1 MAFFETQHV
10 VIRGMAACVP
20 KGISENSTLDIWG
33 SQGAGS
39 FILSTGVERRRIS
52 DVKTCTSD
60 LCIFAAEK
68 LLDSLKWNKEEV
80 DCLIFVTQ
88 TPDYILPASSCI
100 IQNKL
105 GLSKSCFC
113 LDISLGCSG
122 WIYGLN
128 TLSALLSNGNMKKG
142 LLLTGDTSSKA
153 CSKEDKSTYPLFG
166 DAGTVTA
173 LEFDEKEDS
182 KMCFVTEVDGSGDD
196 VIIIPDGGFRNQ
208 TTETSFIKR
217 EKGEG
222 IILSPLQLH
231 LEGMDVFSFGISKAP
246 SSVNLLMDT
255 YNINKE
261 EVDYFIFHQ
270 ANLFMNEKIRKKL
283 KLPIEKVPYS
293 LKDFG
298 NTSSASIPL
307 TLVTQVNYRLNNDSL
322 SHIAC
327 GFGVGLS
334 WGSVYFKT
342 NKITCLDLLEYDN
355 L

>member
-1 MAFFETQHV
+1 MAFFETQHIA
-10 VIRGMAACVP
+10 IRGMAACVP
-20 KGISENSTLDIWG
+20 KGISENSTLNIWG
-33 SQGAGS
+33 GQGADN
-39 FILSTGVERRRIS
+39 FIMSTGVERRRIS
-52 DVKTCTSD
+52 NAKTCTSD

-68 LLDSLKWNKEEV
+68 LLDKLGWGKNEI

-105 GLSKSCFC
+105 GLSNSCFC

-122 WIYGLN
+122 WVYGLN
-128 TLSALLSNGNMKKG
+128 TISALLSSGNMKKG
-142 LLLTGDTSSKA
+142 LLLTGDTVSKA
-153 CSKEDKSTYPLFG
+153 CSEEDKSTYPLFG

-173 LEFDEKEDS
+173 LEFDENEVN
-182 KMCFVTEVDGSGDD
+182 KMYFVTEVDGSGGN
-196 VIIIPDGGFRNQ
+196 VIIIPDGAFRNQ
-208 TTETSFIKR
+208 TSDISFLKK
-217 EKGEG
+217 EKSEG
-222 IILSPLQLH
+222 VILNRLQLH

-246 SSVNLLMDT
+246 QSVNILMEK
-255 YNINKE
+255 YNIAKE
-261 EVDYFIFHQ
+261 DIDYFIFHQ

-293 LKDFG
+293 LRDFG

-307 TLVTQVNYRLNNDSL
+307 TLVTQVNSRLNDESL
-322 SHIAC
+322 THIAC

-342 NKITCLDLLEYDN
+342 NKIACLNLLEYEI
-355 L
+355 

>member
-1 MAFFETQHV
+1 MAFYETQHV
-10 VIRGMAACVP
+10 AIRGIAACAP
-20 KGISENSTLDIWG
+20 KQISENSVLDIWG
-33 SQGAGS
+33 SQGADS
-39 FILSTGVERRRIS
+39 FILSTGVERRRVS

-68 LLDSLKWNKEEV
+68 LLDSLKWKKEEV

-122 WIYGLN
+122 WVYGLN
-128 TLSALLSNGNMKKG
+128 TISALLSSGNMKKG
-142 LLLTGDTSSKA
+142 LLLAGDTISKT

-173 LEFDEKEDS
+173 LEFDEKEES
-182 KMCFVTEVDGSGDD
+182 KMCFVTEVDGSGGD
-196 VIIIPDGGFRNQ
+196 VIIIPDGAFRNQ
-208 TTETSFIKR
+208 TNEASFIKK

-222 IILSPLQLH
+222 IILNSLQLH

-246 SSVNLLMDT
+246 SSVNFLMDT
-255 YNINKE
+255 CNINKE

-270 ANLFMNEKIRKKL
+270 ANLFMN
-283 KLPIEKVPYS
+283 V
-293 LKDFG
+293 D
-298 NTSSASIPL
+298 
-307 TLVTQVNYRLNNDSL
+307 
-322 SHIAC
+322 
-327 GFGVGLS
+327 
-334 WGSVYFKT
+334 T
-342 NKITCLDLLEYDN
+342 N
-355 L
+355 

>member
-1 MAFFETQHV
+1 MAFYETQHV
-10 VIRGMAACVP
+10 AIRGIAACVP
-20 KGISENSTLDIWG
+20 KQISENSTLDIWG
-33 SQGAGS
+33 SQGADS
-39 FILSTGVERRRIS
+39 FILSTGVERRRVS

-60 LCIFAAEK
+60 LCIFAVEK
-68 LLDSLKWNKEEV
+68 LLDSLKWKKEEV

-122 WIYGLN
+122 WVYGLN
-128 TLSALLSNGNMKKG
+128 TISALLSSGNMKKG
-142 LLLTGDTSSKA
+142 LLLTGDTSSKV

-173 LEFDEKEDS
+173 LEFDEKEES
-182 KMCFVTEVDGSGDD
+182 KMCFVTEVDGSGGD
-196 VIIIPDGGFRNQ
+196 VITIPDGAFRNQ
-208 TTETSFIKR
+208 TTEASFIKK

-222 IILSPLQLH
+222 IILNPLQLH

-255 YNINKE
+255 FNINKE

-334 WGSVYFKT
+334 WGSVHFKT

>member
-1 MAFFETQHV
+1 MAFFEIQHV
-10 VIRGMAACVP
+10 AIRGMAACVP
-20 KGISENSTLDIWG
+20 GGVSENSTLDIWG
-33 SQGAGS
+33 SQGADS
-39 FILSTGVERRRIS
+39 FILSTGVERRRVS

-60 LCIFAAEK
+60 LCIFAVEK
-68 LLDSLKWNKEEV
+68 LLNSLRWKKEEV

-128 TLSALLSNGNMKKG
+128 TLSVLLSSGNMKKG
-142 LLLTGDTSSKA
+142 LLLTGDTSSKV

-173 LEFDEKEDS
+173 LEFDETEES
-182 KMCFVTEVDGSGDD
+182 KMCFVTEVDGSGGD
-196 VIIIPDGGFRNQ
+196 VIIIPDGAFRNQ
-208 TTETSFIKR
+208 TTEASFIKKK
-217 EKGEG
+217 KGEG
-222 IILSPLQLH
+222 IILNPLQLH

-255 YNINKE
+255 FNINKE